1 MKCPKCGAEIP
12 NDSKFC
18 AFCGSSVEMP
28 PTQTEPPAEELKG
41 DQKEESTKGMADGP
55 LKMPKNDPVE
65 KEAKKRIPHIPPIM
79 VNKGVDYEMS
89 KLRSRT
95 GSWSGILS

>member
-1 MKCPKCGAEIP
+1 
-12 NDSKFC
+12 
-18 AFCGSSVEMP
+18 
-28 PTQTEPPAEELKG
+28 
-41 DQKEESTKGMADGP
+41 MADGP